1 MKIRIDDNIN
11 DELALQL
18 ILKVVQQGR
27 ISSGRNNK
35 KCYCFATV
43 FNTIPEDPDYEY
55 IVYSN
60 GNTKDDCF
68 LVYKVKNTNK

>member
-1 MKIRIDDNIN
+1 MKIRIDDGIN

-27 ISSGRNNK
+27 ISKGRNNK
-35 KCYCFATV
+35 ECYCFATV
-43 FNTIPEDPDYEY
+43 FNVPEDPNYEY

-68 LVYKVKNTNK
+68 LVYKVKTTNK

>member
-1 MKIRIDDNIN
+1 MKIRIDDDID

-18 ILKVVQQGR
+18 VLKVVQQGR
-27 ISSGRNNK
+27 ISRGRNNK
-35 KCYCFATV
+35 ACYCFATV
-43 FNTIPEDPDYEY
+43 LRIPEDPDYEY

-68 LVYKVKNTNK
+68 LVYKVKKV